1 MTAEVSLAL
10 FQTFGFSPA
19 RLLENT
25 VNYAFYILLGFI
37 FAWILFSWF
46 PGYPS
51 SRFFQIVYDAVGA
64 VVNPIMMPVR
74 SRIPPLSLGGFALDL
89 SPIIVIFGLYVA
101 HTLVTLI
108 IRNFVQPVTG

>member
-1 MTAEVSLAL
+1 MTVKASLAL

-19 RLLENT
+19 ELLENT

-101 HTLVTLI
+101 HTLVILV
-108 IRNFVQPVTG
+108 IRNFIRPVTG